1 MDQLPPGATIDEKKK
16 AFLALVAA
24 IGVHVIRDL
33 LKEAIGLIKKKEK
46 RNPLLQVLDV
56 ILPEAPVGARDIS
69 FNDKKYY
76 MFFKKC
82 PDIKEYNIV
91 DQIALIR
98 DDIEEDKWDYLQKE
112 VSMTFSIIPNIYQK
126 VMEDNPQFQQDLIK
140 SLPINRKDILSN
152 LIEHNTS
159 TICMYE
165 DKTRYAL
172 FIEKAD

>member
-1 MDQLPPGATIDEKKK
+1 
-16 AFLALVAA
+16 
-24 IGVHVIRDL
+24 
-33 LKEAIGLIKKKEK
+33 
-46 RNPLLQVLDV
+46 
-56 ILPEAPVGARDIS
+56 
-69 FNDKKYY
+69 